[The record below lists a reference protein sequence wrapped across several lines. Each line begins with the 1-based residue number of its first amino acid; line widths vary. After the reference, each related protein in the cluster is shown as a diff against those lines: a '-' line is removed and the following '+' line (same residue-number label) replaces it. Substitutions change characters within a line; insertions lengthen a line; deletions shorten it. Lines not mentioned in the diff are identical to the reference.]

1 VRRQTASPIY
11 VELPIGSCGLPFRSF
26 ALCDQI
32 HSIDKKRLGG
42 TVLGLKSGVKIEGF
56 IRIGRKLRIGTEIYA
71 AVDQSFI
78 ELASGLQR
86 FQLVNSMQDFLSPHY
101 YERRVG

>member
-1 VRRQTASPIY
+1 
-11 VELPIGSCGLPFRSF
+11 
-26 ALCDQI
+26 
-32 HSIDKKRLGG
+32 
-42 TVLGLKSGVKIEGF
+42 VKIEGF

-78 ELASGLQR
+78 ELASGVQR